1 MVLFNTAIEE
11 FKIRYATKD
20 DCKLILQFI
29 NELIEYEK
37 MTDYSFAT
45 EESIYQSVF
54 VRKKSKIIIGEWLG
68 EAVAS
73 AVFFNN
79 FSTFKGTEGVYLEDI
94 YIKEN
99 YRGKGLGKL
108 MMSFVANYAQATNC
122 NYMEWICLDWNKSS
136 IEFYEKIGAKIMPE
150 WVRFELSD
158 QKLKEMAE
166 YSNI

>member
-1 MVLFNTAIEE
+1 M
-11 FKIRYATKD
+11 
-20 DCKLILQFI
+20 KLR
-29 NELIEYEK
+29 
-37 MTDYSFAT
+37 DY
-45 EESIYQSVF
+45 
-54 VRKKSKIIIGEWLG
+54 
-68 EAVAS
+68 
-73 AVFFNN
+73 
-79 FSTFKGTEGVYLEDI
+79 
-94 YIKEN
+94 